1 MKVSKIDGQGNHLLL
16 ECYDGNFDSLNDENL
31 IKNFL
36 EILPS
41 KLKLNKI
48 SEAQVVGYNKEE
60 LESGISGMIMMAE
73 SHISIHTYPKKNFAV
88 ADVFSCK
95 EFNVEECLRI
105 LKNRFGFKKIN
116 KKLIV
121 REYERD

>member
-1 MKVSKIDGQGNHLLL
+1 MKVSKINGQGNHLLL
-16 ECYDGNFDSLNDENL
+16 ECYGGDFDKLSDKGLINDV
-31 IKNFL
+31 L
-36 EILPS
+36 EKLPQ
-41 KLKLNKI
+41 KLKLTKI
-48 SEAQVVGYNKEE
+48 SEPLVVNYEAGK
-60 LESGISGMIMMAE
+60 ESGVSSIILMAE
-73 SHISIHTYPKKNFAV
+73 SHISIHTYPFKKFAV